1 MIDENAPQILN
12 RKIVASSR
20 LFEIEEVH
28 LRFSNGEERY
38 FERIKPRSQ
47 GAVMVI
53 PMLDNDTVLLVREYG
68 TGIDGYNLGF
78 PKGGIE
84 PNEDLLVTANRELQE
99 ETGFAARELQELK
112 KISLSPSYQTAT
124 MRLVL
129 ARDLYESPL
138 VGDEP
143 EPIVVVP
150 WKLDDVDELLSHPEF
165 FEARSIAAFLLIC
178 RERDRG
184 HL

>member
-1 MIDENAPQILN
+1 MKDDNAPKILS
-12 RKIVASSR
+12 RKIVAESR

-28 LRFSNGEERY
+28 LRFDNGEERY
-38 FERIKPRSQ
+38 FERIKPRSH

-53 PMLDNDTVLLVREYG
+53 PMLDSDTVLLVREYG
-68 TGIDGYNLGF
+68 TGVDGYSLGF
-78 PKGGIE
+78 PKGGVE
-84 PNEDLLVTANRELQE
+84 AGEDLFETANRELRE
-99 ETGFAARELQELK
+99 ETGFAARELRELK
-112 KISLSPSYQTAT
+112 KISLSPSYQTTT

-143 EPIVVVP
+143 EPIAVIP
-150 WKLDDVDELLSHPEF
+150 WKLDDVDELLLHPEF

-184 HL
+184 NV